1 MSVSASDVSRLGS
14 SRECDLHVVPALM
27 KADSNLIVSGTHAVL
42 DGEPEPRHTKTA
54 VVVEEVKDATAF
66 AALRPHWNDLL
77 RASSSD
83 NPFLTWEWQHTWWNH
98 LRESSALRVLLV
110 RADAELVAIA
120 PLRLVTSPWH
130 RFSRLEL
137 LGTGH
142 AGSDYLDL
150 IIRRG
155 RETESVTAL
164 AQYFEAQQL
173 CLRFNHLSPSS
184 LAAQLSAALATDG
197 WISASADDGACPI
210 IPLAGHTFDSYLATL
225 GSSHRANVRRRI
237 KAVGQQFDI
246 RFDRVITHRER
257 QDALTALATWS
268 ERRWKDAGG
277 STAFITPA
285 VRAFQDRVT
294 ARAFEQGWLLMY
306 VLRLNDEAAAVMYG
320 FHYGRRFYFYQHGFD
335 DRYKAQSLG
344 LVLMGL
350 TIRAV
355 IDEGAREFDM
365 LWGVEPYKFLWA
377 REVSALQRIEL
388 FPPTIAGALQ
398 RRAIEVRRKAGT
410 LTRQF
415 LSMKKAASAGS
426 HPTLTNR

>member
-1 MSVSASDVSRLGS
+1 MVR
-14 SRECDLHVVPALM
+14 ALT
-27 KADSNLIVSGTHAVL
+27 KAQPNLIVSGRHAAVDL
-42 DGEPEPRHTKTA
+42 EPESRRSGTG
-54 VVVEEVKDATAF
+54 VVVQEVKDASTF
-66 AALRPHWNDLL
+66 AALRPDWNELL

-83 NPFLTWEWQHTWWNH
+83 GPFLTWEWQFTWWNH
-98 LRESSALRVLLV
+98 LRESGALRLIVV
-110 RADAELVAIA
+110 RANDELIAIA
-120 PLRLVTSPWH
+120 PLRLLTSPWH
-130 RFSRLEL
+130 GFSRLEF

-155 RETESVTAL
+155 REMDSVSAL
-164 AQYFEAQQL
+164 AKYFEAQQL
-173 CLRFNHLSPSS
+173 CLRLNHLSPGS
-184 LAAQLSAALATDG
+184 LAAQLGAALATDG

-237 KAVGQQFDI
+237 KSIGQQFEI
-246 RFDRVITHRER
+246 RFEQVVTHRER
-257 QDALTALATWS
+257 QDALTNLAAWS

-285 VRAFQDRVT
+285 VRAFQDQVT
-294 ARAFEQGWLLMY
+294 ARALEQGWLLMY

-388 FPPTIAGALQ
+388 FPRTLAGTLQ

-410 LTRQF
+410 LTRHF
-415 LSMKKAASAGS
+415 LSMKKAASPGS

>member
-1 MSVSASDVSRLGS
+1 
-14 SRECDLHVVPALM
+14 LHVLHTLIKTHP
-27 KADSNLIVSGTHAVL
+27 NLTVSGQHAAV
-42 DGEPEPRHTKTA
+42 DVEPASRRTGTG
-54 VVVEEVKDATAF
+54 VVVQEVKDATAF
-66 AALRPHWNDLL
+66 AALRPPWNELL
-77 RASSSD
+77 RASGSD

-98 LRESSALRVLLV
+98 LRDSSSLRLIVV
-110 RADAELVAIA
+110 RAGDEVIALA

-130 RFSRLEL
+130 QFSRLEF

-150 IIRRG
+150 IIRSG
-155 RETESVTAL
+155 REIESVSAL
-164 AQYFEAQQL
+164 AQYFKAQQL

-184 LAAQLSAALATDG
+184 LAAQLGAALATDG
-197 WISASADDGACPI
+197 WVSASADDGACPV

-237 KAVGQQFDI
+237 RALGQQFDM
-246 RFDRVITHRER
+246 RLERVVTHRER
-257 QDALTALATWS
+257 QDALTALAAWS

-285 VRAFQDRVT
+285 VRAFQDQIT
-294 ARAFEQGWLLMY
+294 ARALEQGWLLMY
-306 VLRLNDEAAAVMYG
+306 VLRLNNEAAAVMYG
-320 FHYGRRFYFYQHGFD
+320 FHYGGRFYFYQHGFD

-355 IDEGAREFDM
+355 IDEGAREFNM

-377 REVSALQRIEL
+377 REVSTLQRIEL
-388 FPPTIAGALQ
+388 FPPTIAGTLQ

-415 LSMKKAASAGS
+415 LAMKKTVSPGS
-426 HPTLTNR
+426 HPTLTIR